1 MYGLTEIKQMNKKG
15 GIVIGKK
22 KKKLPLE
29 KEIQKQILAWLR
41 KIGYSVDVISSGLY
55 NRSGI
60 ADIVGCTGSG
70 KFFAVEVKRGA
81 NKPSALQV
89 KWLEEKRDNGAYVYV
104 ANSLASLKEQMKNEM
119 IE

>member
-1 MYGLTEIKQMNKKG
+1 MYGLKEIKQMNKKG

-41 KIGYSVDVISSGLY
+41 RIGYSVDVISSGLY

-70 KFFAVEVKRGA
+70 KFFAVEVK
-81 NKPSALQV
+81 
-89 KWLEEKRDNGAYVYV
+89 WLEEKRDKGAYVYV
-104 ANSLASLKEQMKNEM
+104 ANSLASLKEQMEKDM

>member
-1 MYGLTEIKQMNKKG
+1 MWDLEIMKKMNS
-15 GIVIGKK
+15 GIALEKK

-41 KIGYSVDVISSGLY
+41 KIGFSVDVISSGLY

-104 ANSLASLKEQMKNEM
+104 ANSLASLKEQMKKEM